1 MLATQ
6 TVAKQQQF
14 VSSDMRIRRTSAA
27 TAAAAAAAS
36 RTVEQNTASRIT

>member
-14 VSSDMRIRRTSAA
+14 VSSDMRIRRASAA
-27 TAAAAAAAS
+27 TAAAAAS
-36 RTVEQNTASRIT
+36 HTVEQNTASRIT